1 MKSVMITLKWCRQR
15 GEVDEILDVV
25 FDKLSLYIRKKFLVG
40 ISSKSTQALKYEN
53 VSQSQARRPVI

>member
-40 ISSKSTQALKYEN
+40 ISSKSIQALKYEN
-53 VSQSQARRPVI
+53 ASQSQARRPVI